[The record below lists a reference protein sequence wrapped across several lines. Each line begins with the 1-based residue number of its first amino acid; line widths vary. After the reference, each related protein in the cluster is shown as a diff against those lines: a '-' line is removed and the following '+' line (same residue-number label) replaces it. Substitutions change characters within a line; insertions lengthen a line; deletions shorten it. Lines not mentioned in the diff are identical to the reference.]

1 MENPRPHTI
10 LVVDDEKNIIS
21 ALKRLLRN
29 ENYSILSAGSGAEGL
44 EILKTGKVN
53 LVISDQ
59 RMPGMNGTEFL
70 SRVMHQNPDI
80 IRIILSG
87 YTEIDSIT
95 EAINK
100 GHIYKFL
107 LKPWN
112 DTSLVLEIRQALD
125 QYDLIE
131 TNKKLHNT
139 VMEQNKKLM
148 TINEKLETMVSERTR
163 ALEIKNHAL
172 ELSQAVLDDLVVP
185 VIGIAPDGMIAL
197 INRAAERLELKNAP
211 ITIGCLISD
220 YLEDQ
225 AVRQIT
231 DSLDSGTQRRID
243 CDPEKP
249 SGYIIITP
257 MSGHF
262 RGSGAV
268 ITFHDSE

>member
-1 MENPRPHTI
+1 MENPGPHTI

-44 EILKTGKVN
+44 EILKTGTVN

-70 SRVMHQNPDI
+70 SRVMHHNPDI

-112 DTSLVLEIRQALD
+112 DSSLVLEIRQALD

-197 INRAAERLELKNAP
+197 INRAAERLELKNTP

-243 CDPEKP
+243 CYPEKP

>member
-1 MENPRPHTI
+1 MENPGPHTI

-44 EILKTGKVN
+44 EILKTGTVN

-139 VMEQNKKLM
+139 VIEQNKKLM

-243 CDPEKP
+243 CYPEKP